1 MYLKKSKNYKTGRT
15 QLSAVQ
21 GYRENGKTKSKT
33 IKTFGYL
40 DILEKEYADPI
51 AHFTEVVKQMDEER
65 KADTSKTLITI
76 NPTECLTLNENSRK
90 NFGYTAFSKIYHEL
104 EIQEFFRSRQR
115 SAKVDYNLNSIFK
128 LLVFTRLLNPAS
140 KRSSYEDFFRTF
152 ERTDFSLDDLYRSL
166 DFFRKYQKDL
176 QIWIHEH
183 IQSSYGRDTSLV
195 YYDVT
200 NYYFESDKT
209 DEMKMR
215 GPSKENRKDP
225 IIQMGLFMDTNGIPI
240 TYGLFPGNTLDK
252 QTLQPMM
259 ENIAEN
265 YNIGRAIVVA
275 DRGMITG
282 DNIANILSQGNGY
295 ILSYSIRGSDS
306 EFKKYVLDESKYEKY
321 DSGFKIKARIAPREI
336 WITNQETGKKKK
348 YAVDE
353 KHVVFYSPEY
363 AARTRHERETAL
375 EKAKK
380 YISNP
385 ALYTSAL
392 NYGAAKY
399 VDNITYDQETGEILP
414 KEGKKLRL
422 NRELIAEEERF
433 DGYYAIVSSEHN
445 MGKHQILDIYRG
457 LWKIEESFKITKTDL
472 RTRPVYLSNDDHI
485 RAHFLICF
493 VSLVIARL
501 LEDRLEGKYSVTEL
515 LESLRKCEC
524 SKLEEN
530 IYLFNYYDDVL
541 KDLGENLGID
551 YSKKYMRLNEIKKI
565 LAGTKTTT

>member
-21 GYRENGKTKSKT
+21 GYRENGKAKSKT

-51 AHFTEVVKQMDEER
+51 LHFTEIVRQMDEER
-65 KADTSKTLITI
+65 KADISRTQITI
-76 NPTECLTLNENSRK
+76 NPAKSLNLNEDSRK

-104 EIQEFFRSRQR
+104 DIQEFFRSRQR

-140 KRSSYEDFFRTF
+140 KRSSYEDFSKTF

-215 GPSKENRKDP
+215 GLSKENRKDP

-282 DNIANILSQGNGY
+282 DNIANILAQGNGY
-295 ILSYSIRGSDS
+295 ILSYSIRSSDN
-306 EFKKYVLDESKYEKY
+306 EFKKYVLDESKYDKY
-321 DSGFKIKARIAPREI
+321 DNGFKIKARIAPREI
-336 WITNQETGKKKK
+336 WITNRETGKKKK
-348 YAVDE
+348 YSVDE

-363 AARTRHERETAL
+363 AERTRHERESAL
-375 EKAKK
+375 EKARK

-399 VDNITYDQETGEILP
+399 VDNITYDKETGEILP

-422 NRELIAEEERF
+422 NSELIAEEEKF
-433 DGYYAIVSSEHN
+433 DGYYAIVSSEHR

-472 RTRPVYLSNDDHI
+472 RTRPVYLSKDDHI

-493 VSLVIARL
+493 VSLVIARI
-501 LEDRLEGKYSVTEL
+501 LEYRLNGKYCVTEI

-541 KDLGENLGID
+541 KDLGEKLGID

>member
-501 LEDRLEGKYSVTEL
+501 LEYRLEGKYSVTEL

>member
-21 GYRENGKTKSKT
+21 GYRENGKAKSKT

-51 AHFTEVVKQMDEER
+51 LHFTEIVRQMDEER
-65 KADTSKTLITI
+65 KADISRTQITI
-76 NPTECLTLNENSRK
+76 NPAKSLNLNEDSRK

-104 EIQEFFRSRQR
+104 DIQEFFRSRQR

-140 KRSSYEDFFRTF
+140 KRSSYEDFSKTF

-215 GPSKENRKDP
+215 GLSKENRKDP

-282 DNIANILSQGNGY
+282 DNIANILAQGNGY
-295 ILSYSIRGSDS
+295 ILSYSIRSSDN
-306 EFKKYVLDESKYEKY
+306 EFKKYVLDESKYDKY
-321 DSGFKIKARIAPREI
+321 DNGFKIKARIAPREI
-336 WITNQETGKKKK
+336 WITNRETGKKKK
-348 YAVDE
+348 YVVDE

-363 AARTRHERETAL
+363 AERTRHERESAL
-375 EKAKK
+375 EKARK

-399 VDNITYDQETGEILP
+399 VDNITYDKETGEILP

-422 NRELIAEEERF
+422 NSELIAEEEKF
-433 DGYYAIVSSEHN
+433 DGYYAIVSSEHR

-472 RTRPVYLSNDDHI
+472 RTRPVYLSKDDHI

-493 VSLVIARL
+493 VSLVIARI
-501 LEDRLEGKYSVTEL
+501 LEYRLNGKYCVTEI

-541 KDLGENLGID
+541 KDLGEKLGID